1 MKKKEDSEP
10 LITKPLALV
19 VALVLWLL
27 FAPLGKVGAEEL
39 YPIPETI
46 KVRITEK
53 TECEDEGIGPLE
65 VIDFKEYVKGVL
77 PNEWYPTWNEE
88 ALKAGAVA
96 VKMYGWSMYETYGFV
111 YDCNWNQVYNP
122 ANRTDATDKA
132 VDDTWNWVLMKS
144 RNVTKSVTKDD
155 LIRTY
160 YDDFPSACNTR
171 GHECMPQWG
180 TLIDANNGMVWQDIV
195 LKYYQDSWL
204 YCQPSWLRRGFTR

>member
-1 MKKKEDSEP
+1 MR
-10 LITKPLALV
+10 LLL
-19 VALVLWLL
+19 LLL
-27 FAPLGKVGAEEL
+27 FVMPVTIDVAITGEAVCTDDMRGKV
-39 YPIPETI
+39 Y
-46 KVRITEK
+46 
-53 TECEDEGIGPLE
+53 PLE
-65 VIDFKEYVKGVL
+65 TVDFKEYVKGVL

-88 ALKAGAVA
+88 ALKAGALA

-122 ANRTDATDKA
+122 DNRTDATDKA

-160 YDDFPSACNTR
+160 YDDFPSACATR

-180 TLIDANNGMVWQDIV
+180 TLIDANNGMGWKDIL
-195 LKYYQDSWL
+195 LKYYSGELINIKSKPCDLFNMPALPYFRQGWMDFIPDN
-204 YCQPSWLRRGFTR
+204 QHR